1 MLSINRKSKRQ
12 YTKVHYHCRFPTS
25 LLDRISFE
33 WKSLTLFSFPNQR
46 VRQIQVKCLSK
57 LRRQGKLVDFSL
69 FQREPDLL
77 GLLTNGNFH
86 KGLSTN
92 IRTDCQP
99 ILLHNIFFK
108 KKKGPQTS
116 VSTDFIFTL
125 NTLKALKGIYLP
137 LQVFFTLYKY
147 NNRNKNKLFQ
157 KGPRD

>member
-1 MLSINRKSKRQ
+1 MLSRNRKSKRQ
-12 YTKVHYHCRFPTS
+12 YTKVHYHCRFPIS
-25 LLDRISFE
+25 FLYQISFE

-69 FQREPDLL
+69 FQREPDLS

-86 KGLSTN
+86 ERLSTN

-108 KKKGPQTS
+108 KKKFPKKC
-116 VSTDFIFTL
+116 L
-125 NTLKALKGIYLP
+125 NRFHFHTEHIKGSERHLSSSP
-137 LQVFFTLYKY
+137 GDLHTV
-147 NNRNKNKLFQ
+147 
-157 KGPRD
+157 